1 MTCYKAVFG
10 DRVTQND
17 NDNICDHCF
26 ECGAPSTPD
35 AAGTDLTA
43 SPDIDASR
51 GLAPATVRRLLGII
65 NFFSIPTCLP
75 LAGCAILVGIGCVA
89 LAWRGALPAV
99 LPGDEWF
106 NLERVASLTLHTLVN
121 MAQPLDAPAMPALA
135 RDGVGA
141 VIAGIF
147 IVLVG
152 FVLHALRGL
161 VNDLLVR
168 SARDVR
174 LVVFDD
180 AAAAVVA
187 AEPTDLTVV
196 LLGRQPQP
204 KSRTLT
210 ATLDAGFLADTLPR
224 CASNTRELLALGLD
238 TDANINLARRLVAL
252 RRAKAPARPL
262 DRLFVRIDS
271 RELRRSIGRDGFA
284 EFADGAA
291 DARLISLPEARCR
304 WLLRDQPPSKMRLVG
319 QPGRAAI
326 VVVGLGDTG
335 LELLARLCAQA
346 QSPHYDPLTVIL
358 VDTEAPAIAHE
369 LTDLWPALAL
379 AAAIIPLALES
390 HLPLSATFMFRYLHQ
405 EELVPTCVYI
415 ALEDPALA
423 AAWEREV
430 GLAVRLFGQY
440 SPLVLTVGAASGTDR
455 SLLIGDETLELLPR
469 RLHELY
475 LQHRGEDGSQNTSSM
490 VEWSRLPFD
499 LQEDNRSVA
508 DHLWTKAR
516 DLDLRIVPG
525 GSDYDIRRAEND
537 IQGLAAAEHRRWIA
551 SRAVAGWR
559 FGATLSQSE
568 RTHPSMIPWAQLAE
582 AERAKD
588 RDIIWR
594 LPEVLRAAGLFVQPL
609 YGVALK
615 RGDEANAETLV
626 ATVRNRMAS
635 HLGATP
641 HLVLAVEDVRS
652 FRLAKQLLEISDIA
666 VSFVVAQPLLGLAIA
681 AGVPEQTASEMASL
695 AQTVWL
701 TSPDTVDD
709 VLKRWPVLEGAVP

>member
-10 DRVTQND
+10 DQVTQND
-17 NDNICDHCF
+17 TNNICDHCF
-26 ECGAPSTPD
+26 DSGAASTLD
-35 AAGTDLTA
+35 AAGTDLTG
-43 SPDIDASR
+43 SSHSSR
-51 GLAPATVRRLLGII
+51 GLSPATVRRLLGII
-65 NFFSIPTCLP
+65 NLLSVPTCLP
-75 LAGCAILVGIGCVA
+75 LAGGAILVGIGCIA
-89 LAWRGALPAV
+89 LAWRGALPAI

-121 MAQPLDAPAMPALA
+121 VAQPLDAPVTPTLA
-135 RDGVGA
+135 WDGVGA
-141 VIAGIF
+141 VIAGIAL
-147 IVLVG
+147 VLVG
-152 FVLHALRGL
+152 LVLHALRAL

-180 AAAAVVA
+180 APAAVVA
-187 AEPTDLTVV
+187 AEPTDLTLVV
-196 LLGRQPQP
+196 LGRQPQR
-204 KSRTLT
+204 KSDTLT
-210 ATLDAGFLADTLPR
+210 ATLDSGFLADTLPR

-238 TDANINLARRLVAL
+238 TDANINLARRLITL

-358 VDTEAPAIAHE
+358 VDTEAPALARE
-369 LTDLWPALAL
+369 LLDLWPALAL
-379 AAAIIPLALES
+379 AADIVPLALES
-390 HLPLSATFMFRYLHQ
+390 RLPLSATFLFRYLHQ
-405 EELVPTCVYI
+405 EALVPTCVYI

-440 SPLVLTVGAASGTDR
+440 SPLVLTVGTASGSDR
-455 SLLIGDETLELLPR
+455 SLLIGDEMLEMLPR
-469 RLHELY
+469 RLHEHY
-475 LQHRGEDGSQNTSSM
+475 LQDLGGDGAPKTSSM

-516 DLDLRIVPG
+516 DLDLRIAA
-525 GSDYDIRRAEND
+525 GSNDYDARRAESD
-537 IQGLAAAEHRRWIA
+537 IEALAAAEHRRWIA

-568 RTHPSMIPWAQLAE
+568 RTHPSMIPWAQLTE

-588 RDIIWR
+588 RNMIWR
-594 LPEVLRAAGLFVQPL
+594 LPEVLQAAGLCVQPL
-609 YGVALK
+609 YSVALK
-615 RGDEANAETLV
+615 RGEEASAETLA
-626 ATVRNRMAS
+626 ATLRSRKAES

-641 HLVLAVEDVRS
+641 HLILTVEDVRS
-652 FRLAKQLLEISDIA
+652 FRLAKQLSEIADIA
-666 VSFVVAQPLLGLAIA
+666 VSFVVAQPLLGLAVA
-681 AGVPEQTASEMASL
+681 AGVAEQTASEMVNL

-701 TSPDTVDD
+701 TNPDTVDE
-709 VLKRWPVLEGAVP
+709 VLKRWPILEGAVP

>member
-17 NDNICDHCF
+17 TNNICDHCF
-26 ECGAPSTPD
+26 DSGAASTLD

-43 SPDIDASR
+43 SPQSSR
-51 GLAPATVRRLLGII
+51 GLSPATVRRLLRIV
-65 NFFSIPTCLP
+65 NMLSVPTCLP
-75 LAGCAILVGIGCVA
+75 LAGCAILVGIGCIA
-89 LAWRGALPAV
+89 LAWRGALPAI

-121 MAQPLDAPAMPALA
+121 VAQPLDAPVTPTLA
-135 RDGVGA
+135 WDGVGA
-141 VIAGIF
+141 VIAGIA

-152 FVLHALRGL
+152 LVLHALRAL
-161 VNDLLVR
+161 VNDLLMR

-187 AEPTDLTVV
+187 AEPTDLTLV
-196 LLGRQPQP
+196 LLGRQPQR
-204 KSRTLT
+204 KSQTLA
-210 ATLDAGFLADTLPR
+210 ATLDSRFLADTLPR

-238 TDANINLARRLVAL
+238 TDANINLARRLITL

-358 VDTEAPAIAHE
+358 VDTEAPAVTRE
-369 LTDLWPALAL
+369 LLDLWPALAL
-379 AAAIIPLALES
+379 AADIVPLALES
-390 HLPLSATFMFRYLHQ
+390 RLPLSATFLFRYLHQ
-405 EELVPTCVYI
+405 EALVPTCVYI

-430 GLAVRLFGQY
+430 GLAVRLFGQH
-440 SPLVLTVGAASGTDR
+440 SPLVLTVGTASGSDR
-455 SLLIGDETLELLPR
+455 SLLIGDELLEVLPR
-469 RLHELY
+469 RLHEHY
-475 LQHRGEDGSQNTSSM
+475 LQDLGGDCAQKTSSM

-516 DLDLRIVPG
+516 DLDLRIAAG
-525 GSDYDIRRAEND
+525 RNDYDARRAESD
-537 IQGLAAAEHRRWIA
+537 IEALAAAEHRRWIA

-568 RTHPSMIPWAQLAE
+568 RTHPSMIPWAQLTE

-588 RDIIWR
+588 RNMIWR
-594 LPEVLRAAGLFVQPL
+594 LPEVLQAAGLCVQPL
-609 YGVALK
+609 YSVALK

-626 ATVRNRMAS
+626 ARVRSRMAS
-635 HLGATP
+635 HPGATP
-641 HLVLAVEDVRS
+641 HLVLTVEDVRS
-652 FRLAKQLLEISDIA
+652 FRLAKQLSEAADIA
-666 VSFVVAQPLLGLAIA
+666 VSFVVAQPLLGLAVA
-681 AGVPEQTASEMASL
+681 AGVAEQTASDMANL

-701 TSPDTVDD
+701 THPDAVDE
-709 VLKRWPVLEGAVP
+709 VLRRWPVLEGAVP